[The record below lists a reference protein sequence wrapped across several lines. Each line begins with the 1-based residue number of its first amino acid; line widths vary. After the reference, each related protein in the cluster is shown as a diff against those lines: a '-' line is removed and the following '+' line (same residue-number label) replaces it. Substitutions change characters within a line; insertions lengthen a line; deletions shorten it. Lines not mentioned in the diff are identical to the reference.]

1 MGSIIATTLL
11 NSSLTATYVSTQ
23 LVIIKQ
29 FPVWRQASFF
39 YLGFKGEKNTEKQ
52 EATVIVL
59 KIPFKNKHF

>member
-23 LVIIKQ
+23 LIKQ
-29 FPVWRQASFF
+29 FPVWRQASLF
-39 YLGFKGEKNTEKQ
+39 YMGFKCEKNTEKQ

-59 KIPFKNKHF
+59 KIPLKK